1 MINQNPITDAKFDA
15 VQELVDKQ
23 DYAAA
28 RILLRGMDDPS
39 AREWERRLDTL
50 QPRPRV
56 SSWTAHVI
64 IAVIAFLIGGIA
76 LIVTL
81 LTYFDLQIDYAVRPI
96 ALVLAIVGFV
106 VAYVTNKLGKRQI

>member
-1 MINQNPITDAKFDA
+1 MINPNPITDAKFDA

-23 DYAAA
+23 DYTGA
-28 RILLRGMDDPS
+28 RILLRGMDDPM
-39 AREWERRLDTL
+39 AREWERKIDAL
-50 QPRPRV
+50 QPPPKV

-64 IAVIAFLIGGIA
+64 IAVIAFMIGGIA

-81 LTYFDLQIDYAVRPI
+81 LSYFDLQMDYSVRPI

-106 VAYVTNKLGKRQI
+106 VAYVTNRLGKR